1 MIRCF
6 HWFRTL
12 SLIGQSRDG
21 HHVRTS
27 RKLPWR
33 SWTTLTTGKRQRRI
47 SIKPNSTKVSKIPS
61 MMIEPDAYDE
71 RRVCADC
78 VGDPYLSQQIEDSGE
93 KKCCSYCNEVLQT
106 WSFFELSESIETAF
120 DSHFIRTSD
129 QPDGFQSMM
138 LADKE
143 SSYEWERDGEPT
155 VYAIMNALN
164 CSEELASDLQSHLEE
179 VHGDWEA
186 WQLGEECPFA
196 SDAHYEEIIPSDG
209 AHHEGWYR
217 FEQNLKKETRFF
229 NQDAHKYLLSIFSG
243 IDEMQTSDG
252 NSVIVDAGPS
262 QEISGFYRARVF
274 YSDRDLKKGLLRPD
288 LELGPPPF
296 EYARAGRMNAHGI
309 SVFYGADTVE
319 GAIAEVRPAVGSQ
332 TLVGRFD
339 LTRPVKLLDF
349 RILESLS
356 ERGSIFDPEYAI
368 RLTRMMFLRSL
379 KNRISRPVMPT
390 DEEIEYLTTQAVVDF
405 LANGLSV
412 KLDGVIFPSAQ
423 TNEAT
428 TNVVLFHRA
437 SKVEKMDLPDGA
449 ELSAHTSMSTEDGPE
464 PDYWVWEEIPAK
476 EENETTEPSSSFP
489 FQELNWQYECEPV
502 EEPTLTLDLKSL
514 TVQIVT
520 SATYGTDSYTVR
532 RHRMQKQSEELL

>member
-1 MIRCF
+1 M
-6 HWFRTL
+6 T
-12 SLIGQSRDG
+12 
-21 HHVRTS
+21 
-27 RKLPWR
+27 
-33 SWTTLTTGKRQRRI
+33 
-47 SIKPNSTKVSKIPS
+47 IKADVN
-61 MMIEPDAYDE
+61 DE
-71 RRVCADC
+71 WRVCQDC
-78 VGDPYLSQQIEDSGE
+78 VGDPYLAEQIEASGE
-93 KKCCSYCNEVLQT
+93 ERCCSYCDETLPT
-106 WSFFELSESIETAF
+106 WSFSEVSETVQVAF
-120 DSHFIRTSD
+120 DSHFVRTSD

-155 VYAIMNALN
+155 IYAIMNALN

-179 VHGDWEA
+179 EHGDWEA
-186 WQLGEECPFA
+186 MQMGEECPFA

-209 AHHEGWYR
+209 THHEGWYE
-217 FEQNLKKETRFF
+217 FEKNLKKETRFF

-243 IDEMQTSDG
+243 IEEMQTSDG
-252 NSVIVDAGPS
+252 KSVVVDAGPS
-262 QEISGFYRARVF
+262 QEISGFFRARVF
-274 YSDRDLKKGLLRPD
+274 YSDRDIEKGLLRPD

-296 EYARAGRMNAHGI
+296 EFARAGRMNAHGI
-309 SVFYGADTVE
+309 SVFYGADSVE

-332 TLVGRFD
+332 TLVGRFN

-356 ERGSIFDPEYAI
+356 ERGSIFDPDYAA
-368 RLTRMMFLRSL
+368 RLARMMFLRSL

-449 ELSAHTSMSTEDGPE
+449 KLSAHTMMSTEDGPE

-476 EENETTEPSSSFP
+476 QESETTDSSSSFP
-489 FQELNWQYECEPV
+489 FQEMSWHHEFEPV
-502 EEPTLTLDLKSL
+502 EETTLCLDLKSL
-514 TVQIVT
+514 TVSVVS
-520 SATYGTDSYTVR
+520 SATYQTNDYTVG
-532 RHRMQKQSEELL
+532 RHRMQKQSEEIF